1 MRLFRA
7 ATGFACILLPLSSG
21 LAQTPIVEQAAST
34 FAVEQAAIGAPGHRM
49 TVVIWRPGTLI
60 EENTTSER
68 GKKFPLVIISH
79 GTGAGPT
86 THIDTARALASAGF
100 VVAAPMH
107 PGDNFQ
113 DDTSVGRPEWMANRS
128 RDVSSTIDYMLSEW
142 PGRAHIEGKRVG
154 IFGLSAGAT
163 TALVSLGGVLDL
175 ARLAPHCAAHPE
187 FVCKIIPPQA
197 DPAGASPPHWIHD
210 SRVAAAVIAAPGLG
224 FLFEPDGLSKVRAPI
239 QLWVGS
245 EDDTVPYETN
255 AAVVRRLL
263 PHSPDFHRVEGAVHL
278 SFLAPCTPES
288 PPQICQDR
296 KGFDRAAFHESFNR
310 SVVDFF
316 RHHLEADRGG

>member
-1 MRLFRA
+1 MRIFA
-7 ATGFACILLPLSSG
+7 AAAGFACILLLVSGG
-21 LAQTPIVEQAAST
+21 LAQAPTATQIAQT
-34 FAVEQAAIGAPGHRM
+34 FAVEQVAIGAPGQRM
-49 TVVIWRPGTLI
+49 NLVIWRPAALVAGTAAGA
-60 EENTTSER
+60 S
-68 GKKFPLVIISH
+68 GKKFPLVVISH

-86 THIDTARALASAGF
+86 AHIDTAQALASAGF

-113 DDTSVGRPEWMANRS
+113 DDSSVGRPEWMANRS
-128 RDVSSTIDYMLSEW
+128 RDVSSTIDYLLNEW
-142 PGRAHIEGKRVG
+142 PGRAQVNGKRVG

-163 TALVSLGGVLDL
+163 TALISLGGIPDL

-197 DPAGASPPHWIHD
+197 DPGGASPPHWTHD
-210 SRVAAAVIAAPGLG
+210 SRVTAAVIAAPGLG
-224 FLFEPDGLSKVRAPI
+224 FLFEPAGLSKVRAPI

-296 KGFDRAAFHESFNR
+296 KGFDRAAFHQKFNR

-316 RHHLEADRGG
+316 RLHLEQ